1 MTSNREIEDV
11 MYPVPQTGNSN
22 HGNVIKV
29 REQLLFHQKQTEKRK
44 SFILL
49 FMTIEIYN
57 NQAPETPSELAA
69 LSMTSFLLLWKSAQ
83 PLHS

>member
-1 MTSNREIEDV
+1 
-11 MYPVPQTGNSN
+11 MYAVPQTGNSN
-22 HGNVIKV
+22 HGNTIKV
-29 REQLLFHQKQTEKRK
+29 QEQLFFHQKQTKKRK
-44 SFILL
+44 SLILSS
-49 FMTIEIYN
+49 MTIEIYN